1 MASKIPFNS
10 EASKAVEARSETPV
24 LDKDYSSAKDA
35 GIDDHS
41 LTSRQRQR
49 AELDDQV
56 EVFLARG
63 GEINHVQAHVTADPP
78 KKPGSRYGSRPI

>member
-1 MASKIPFNS
+1 MASKTPYNT
-10 EASKAVEARSETPV
+10 EASNSVEAGAETPV
-24 LDKDYSSAKDA
+24 LEKEYSGTKDA

-56 EVFLARG
+56 AAYLAQG
-63 GEINHVQAHVTADPP
+63 GEIDHVQAHVTADPP
-78 KKPGSRYGSRPI
+78 QKPGSRYGSRPI